1 MNWNWKFRAV
11 WMLCLGVNDMSREMK
26 DSGVEWIGE
35 MPEEWKI
42 ERLQWHLQEIN
53 KPNNPVKTEYILSLN
68 NKTGVIP
75 YEERDN
81 MGNKAKE
88 DYSQYKIAY
97 PDTLVMNSMN
107 VIIGSVGISH
117 YYGCISPVYY
127 VFKASDKTELRYI
140 NYVFKIERFQKE
152 LRKYANGILEI
163 RLRISVHDTLR
174 RLIPIPSYEEQCKIA
189 DFLDG
194 QCEKINLAIG
204 KAKVSIEEYRN
215 LKQSFITQIVTKGI
229 NENDTMKES
238 GIEWI
243 GKIPASWKVTQLRH
257 CASIRSGITLGKTYS
272 KDTELVEM
280 PYLRVANVQ
289 DGYVDTND
297 IAVLQVSKDEIEKY
311 SLSAGEVLMTEGG
324 DRDKLG
330 RGCVWDGR
338 MTPCLHQNHIFAVK
352 VKENLLNPHY
362 LEYLTASSVG
372 RTYFDVTAVKTTN
385 LACTSSSK
393 VLAFTIPLPSIEE
406 QNEIVDYLKEK
417 CGCIETAISKKEQ
430 FISELENYKKF
441 LIYEYVTGKKEVPE
455 S

>member
-1 MNWNWKFRAV
+1 
-11 WMLCLGVNDMSREMK
+11 MLCLGVNDMSREMK

-338 MTPCLHQNHIFAVK
+338 ITPCLHQNHIFAVK
-352 VKENLLNPHY
+352 VKEKLLNPHY

-393 VLAFTIPLPSIEE
+393 VLAFTIPLPSIDE

-417 CGCIETAISKKEQ
+417 CGCIENVIFKKEQ
-430 FISELENYKKF
+430 FISELENYKKS

-455 S
+455 I

>member
-1 MNWNWKFRAV
+1 
-11 WMLCLGVNDMSREMK
+11 MK
-26 DSGVEWIGE
+26 DSGVEWIGKI
-35 MPEEWKI
+35 PENWKV

-53 KPNNPVKTEYILSLN
+53 KLNNPVETEYILSLN

-127 VFKASDKTELRYI
+127 VFKARDKTELRYI

-194 QCEKINLAIG
+194 QCEIINLAIE

-229 NENDTMKES
+229 NENDTMQES

-297 IAVLQVSKDEIEKY
+297 VAVLQVSKEEIEKY
-311 SLSAGEVLMTEGG
+311 NLSAGEVLMTEGG

-338 MTPCLHQNHIFAVK
+338 ITPCLHQNHIFAVK
-352 VKENLLNPHY
+352 VKENLLNPYY

-393 VLAFTIPLPSIEE
+393 VLAFTIPLPSVEE
-406 QNEIVDYLKEK
+406 QNKIVDYLKEK
-417 CGCIETAISKKEQ
+417 CGCIETVISKKEQ
-430 FISELENYKKF
+430 FISELENYKKS
-441 LIYEYVTGKKEVPE
+441 LIYEYVTGKKEVSE

>member
-1 MNWNWKFRAV
+1 
-11 WMLCLGVNDMSREMK
+11 MSREMK

-338 MTPCLHQNHIFAVK
+338 ITPCLHQNHIFAVK
-352 VKENLLNPHY
+352 VKEKLLNPHY

-393 VLAFTIPLPSIEE
+393 VLAFTIPLPSIDE

-417 CGCIETAISKKEQ
+417 CGCIENVIFKKEQ
-430 FISELENYKKF
+430 FISELENYKKS

>member
-1 MNWNWKFRAV
+1 
-11 WMLCLGVNDMSREMK
+11 MLCLGVNDMSREMK

-430 FISELENYKKF
+430 FISELENYKKS

>member
-1 MNWNWKFRAV
+1 
-11 WMLCLGVNDMSREMK
+11 MLCLGVNDMSREMK
-26 DSGVEWIGE
+26 DSGMEWIGE
-35 MPEEWKI
+35 IPEDWKV

-53 KPNNPVKTEYILSLN
+53 KPNNPVETEYILSLN

-140 NYVFKIERFQKE
+140 NYIFKIERFQKE

-174 RLIPIPSYEEQCKIA
+174 RLIPFPSYEEQCKIA

-194 QCEKINLAIG
+194 QCEKINLAIE

-215 LKQSFITQIVTKGI
+215 LKQSFITKIVIKGL
-229 NENDTMKES
+229 NGNDTMKES

-243 GKIPASWKVTQLRH
+243 GKIPYLWKVTQLRH

-272 KDTELVEM
+272 KDTKLVEM

-297 IAVLQVSKDEIEKY
+297 VAVLQVSKEEIEKY
-311 SLSAGEVLMTEGG
+311 NLSAGEVLMTEGG

-338 MTPCLHQNHIFAVK
+338 ITPCLHQNHIFAVK

-417 CGCIETAISKKEQ
+417 CGCIETVISKKEQ
-430 FISELENYKKF
+430 FISELENYKKS

>member
-1 MNWNWKFRAV
+1 MSKIVGYTTGVYDMFHIGHLNVIRRAKEQCDYLIV
-11 WMLCLGVNDMSREMK
+11 GVSTDELVQK
-26 DSGVEWIGE
+26 E
-35 MPEEWKI
+35 K
-42 ERLQWHLQEIN
+42 
-53 KPNNPVKTEYILSLN
+53 
-68 NKTGVIP
+68 NKTPVIP

-127 VFKASDKTELRYI
+127 VFKARDRTELRYI

-174 RLIPIPSYEEQCKIA
+174 RLIPIPNYEEQCKIA

-194 QCEKINLAIG
+194 QCEKINLAIE

-338 MTPCLHQNHIFAVK
+338 ITPCLHQNHIFAVK
-352 VKENLLNPHY
+352 VKEKLLNPHY

-393 VLAFTIPLPSIEE
+393 VLAFTIPLPSIDE

-417 CGCIETAISKKEQ
+417 CGCIENVIFKKEQ
-430 FISELENYKKF
+430 FISELENYKKS
-441 LIYEYVTGKKEVPE
+441 LIYEYVTGKRRCQNLEHRCYYRE
-455 S
+455 TF

>member
-1 MNWNWKFRAV
+1 
-11 WMLCLGVNDMSREMK
+11 MSREMK

-338 MTPCLHQNHIFAVK
+338 ITPCLHQNHIFAVK
-352 VKENLLNPHY
+352 VKEKLLNPHY

-393 VLAFTIPLPSIEE
+393 VLAFTIPLPSIDE

-417 CGCIETAISKKEQ
+417 CGCIENVIFKKEQ
-430 FISELENYKKF
+430 FISELENYKKS

-455 S
+455 I

>member
-1 MNWNWKFRAV
+1 MNWNWIFRAV

-26 DSGVEWIGE
+26 DSGIEWLGKI
-35 MPEEWKI
+35 PKEWKVKKGKSLYNI
-42 ERLQWHLQEIN
+42 TTGKLDANAEEPNGVYPFFTCSMFPKKIN
-53 KPNNPVKTEYILSLN
+53 QYAFDCEALLVAGNGLVGFTQYYKGKFNAYQRTYILKDFHNIYPQFLKYYVSN
-68 NKTGVIP
+68 NLKREV
-75 YEERDN
+75 EQ
-81 MGNKAKE
+81 
-88 DYSQYKIAY
+88 SS
-97 PDTLVMNSMN
+97 V
-107 VIIGSVGISH
+107 GSVIQFIKLGDLQNFNIAF
-117 YYGCISPVYY
+117 P
-127 VFKASDKTELRYI
+127 K
-140 NYVFKIERFQKE
+140 
-152 LRKYANGILEI
+152 
-163 RLRISVHDTLR
+163 
-174 RLIPIPSYEEQCKIA
+174 YEEQEKIA
-189 DFLDG
+189 NYLEENCFQLDSVI
-194 QCEKINLAIG
+194 EKT
-204 KAKVSIEEYRN
+204 KASIVEYQK
-215 LKQSFITQIVTKGI
+215 LKQSIITQAVTNGIVTRRL
-229 NENDTMKES
+229 MKES
-238 GIEWI
+238 GVAWI
-243 GKIPASWKVTQLRH
+243 GKIPGNWKVTQLRH

-297 IAVLQVSKDEIEKY
+297 VAVLQVSKEEIEKY
-311 SLSAGEVLMTEGG
+311 NLSAGEVLMTEGG

-338 MTPCLHQNHIFAVK
+338 ITPCLHQNHIFAVK
-352 VKENLLNPHY
+352 VKENLLNPYY

-430 FISELENYKKF
+430 FISELENYKKS
-441 LIYEYVTGKKEVPE
+441 LIYEYVTGKKEVLE

>member
-1 MNWNWKFRAV
+1 
-11 WMLCLGVNDMSREMK
+11 MLCLGVNDMSREMK
-26 DSGVEWIGE
+26 DSGIEWIGE
-35 MPEEWKI
+35 IPEDWKV
-42 ERLQWHLQEIN
+42 ERLQWHLQEVN
-53 KPNNPVKTEYILSLN
+53 KPNNPVETEYILSLN

-127 VFKASDKTELRYI
+127 VFRAIDKTELRYI

-194 QCEKINLAIG
+194 QCEKINLAIE

-243 GKIPASWKVTQLRH
+243 SKIPASWKVTQLRH

-338 MTPCLHQNHIFAVK
+338 ITPCLHQNHIFAVK
-352 VKENLLNPHY
+352 VKEKLLNPHY

-393 VLAFTIPLPSIEE
+393 VLAFTIPLPGIDE

-417 CGCIETAISKKEQ
+417 CGCIENVIFKKEQ
-430 FISELENYKKF
+430 FISELENYKKS

>member
-11 WMLCLGVNDMSREMK
+11 WILCLGVNDMSREMK

-35 MPEEWKI
+35 IPKNWNVQRVKNAFVRKKAEA
-42 ERLQWHLQEIN
+42 HQE
-53 KPNNPVKTEYILSLN
+53 NPVVLSLARAGVKVRDLSKN
-68 NKTGVIP
+68 EGQIAESYYNYNLVEFGDLLLNPMDLYSGANCSISMVEGVISP
-75 YEERDN
+75 AYINLRAKSGYSSRFYDYYFKTQYWSMAMFAHGKGVSFENRWTLGIEELFN
-81 MGNKAKE
+81 
-88 DYSQYKIAY
+88 YKI
-97 PDTLVMNSMN
+97 
-107 VIIGSVGISH
+107 
-117 YYGCISPVYY
+117 PVP
-127 VFKASDKTELRYI
+127 
-140 NYVFKIERFQKE
+140 
-152 LRKYANGILEI
+152 LEN
-163 RLRISVHDTLR
+163 
-174 RLIPIPSYEEQCKIA
+174 EQDKIA

-194 QCEKINLAIG
+194 QCEKINLAIE

-338 MTPCLHQNHIFAVK
+338 ITPCLNQNHIFAVK
-352 VKENLLNPHY
+352 VKEKLLNPHY

-393 VLAFTIPLPSIEE
+393 VLAFTIPLPSIDE

-417 CGCIETAISKKEQ
+417 CGCIENVIFKKEQ
-430 FISELENYKKF
+430 FISELENYKKS

-455 S
+455 I

>member
-1 MNWNWKFRAV
+1 
-11 WMLCLGVNDMSREMK
+11 MSREMK

-35 MPEEWKI
+35 IPEDWKV
-42 ERLQWHLQEIN
+42 EKLQWHLQEIN
-53 KPNNPVKTEYILSLN
+53 KPNNPVETEYILSLN

-140 NYVFKIERFQKE
+140 NYVFKIERFQKN

-189 DFLDG
+189 NFLDE
-194 QCEKINLAIG
+194 QCEKLDSVIEKT
-204 KAKVSIEEYRN
+204 KASIVEYQK
-215 LKQSFITQIVTKGI
+215 LKQSIITYACMNGLENGRKMKKSEVTWLGNI
-229 NENDTMKES
+229 PEEWHVYRIANLYQERSES
-238 GIEWI
+238 GLEDLPILTVSINTGVSDREIADEEKDRVFVRSEDRTKYKRVYPGDLVYNMMRAWQGAFGAVRVEGMVSPAYVVAKPKDGIEI
-243 GKIPASWKVTQLRH
+243 DSRYMEALLRTSEATEEMH
-257 CASIRSGITLGKTYS
+257 RYSRGIVDFRLRLYWPEFKNIRI
-272 KDTELVEM
+272 
-280 PYLRVANVQ
+280 
-289 DGYVDTND
+289 
-297 IAVLQVSKDEIEKY
+297 
-311 SLSAGEVLMTEGG
+311 
-324 DRDKLG
+324 
-330 RGCVWDGR
+330 CV
-338 MTPCLHQNHIFAVK
+338 P
-352 VKENLLNPHY
+352 P
-362 LEYLTASSVG
+362 
-372 RTYFDVTAVKTTN
+372 
-385 LACTSSSK
+385 
-393 VLAFTIPLPSIEE
+393 IEE
-406 QNEIVDYLKEK
+406 QREIANYIDRKNEEIDRLIK
-417 CGCIETAISKKEQ
+417 KKEQ
-430 FISELENYKKF
+430 FISELENYKKS

>member
-257 CASIRSGITLGKTYS
+257 CAGIRSGITLGKTYS

-385 LACTSSSK
+385 LA
-393 VLAFTIPLPSIEE
+393 
-406 QNEIVDYLKEK
+406 YL
-417 CGCIETAISKKEQ
+417 
-430 FISELENYKKF
+430 
-441 LIYEYVTGKKEVPE
+441 
-455 S
+455 

>member
-11 WMLCLGVNDMSREMK
+11 WILCLGVNDMSREMK

-35 MPEEWKI
+35 IPENWKV

-53 KPNNPVKTEYILSLN
+53 KLNNPVETEYILSLN

-127 VFKASDKTELRYI
+127 VFKARDKTELRYI

-174 RLIPIPSYEEQCKIA
+174 RLIPIPNYEEQCKIA

-194 QCEKINLAIG
+194 QCEKINLAIE

-338 MTPCLHQNHIFAVK
+338 ITPCLHQNHIFAVK
-352 VKENLLNPHY
+352 VKEKLLNPHY

-393 VLAFTIPLPSIEE
+393 VLAFTIPLPSIDE

-417 CGCIETAISKKEQ
+417 CGCIENVIFKKEQ
-430 FISELENYKKF
+430 FISELENYKKS

-455 S
+455 I

>member
-1 MNWNWKFRAV
+1 
-11 WMLCLGVNDMSREMK
+11 MSREMK

-35 MPEEWKI
+35 IPEKWKV
-42 ERLQWHLQEIN
+42 ERLQWHLNEIN
-53 KPNNPVKTEYILSLN
+53 KINNPIETDYILSLN

-88 DYSQYKIAY
+88 DCSQYKIAY

-127 VFKASDKTELRYI
+127 VFKSTDKTELRYI
-140 NYVFKIERFQKE
+140 DYVFKIERFQKE

-174 RLIPIPSYEEQCKIA
+174 RLIPIPEFKEQCKIA
-189 DFLDG
+189 NFLDDQCMHIDELIRETKDSIVYYG
-194 QCEKINLAIG
+194 Q
-204 KAKVSIEEYRN
+204 
-215 LKQSFITQIVTKGI
+215 LKQSVITKYITKGI
-229 NENDTMKES
+229 KENSAMKES
-238 GIEWI
+238 GVEWI
-243 GKIPASWKVTQLRH
+243 GAIPEEWKITQLRH
-257 CASIRSGITLGKTYS
+257 CASVRSGITLGKTYC
-272 KDTELVEM
+272 KETELVEM

-297 IAVLQVSKDEIEKY
+297 IAVLRVSKDEIEKY

-338 MTPCLHQNHIFAVK
+338 IAPCLHQNHIFAVK
-352 VKENLLNPHY
+352 VKEKLLNPYY
-362 LEYLTASSVG
+362 LEYLTVSAVG

-393 VLAFTIPLPSIEE
+393 VLAFTIPLPSLDE
-406 QNEIVDYLKEK
+406 QNEIVSYLKEK
-417 CGCIETAISKKEQ
+417 CNYIDDVITKKEQ
-430 FISELENYKKF
+430 FVNELENYKKS
-441 LIYEYVTGKKEVPE
+441 LIYEYVTGKKEVSE

>member
-1 MNWNWKFRAV
+1 
-11 WMLCLGVNDMSREMK
+11 MSREMK

-194 QCEKINLAIG
+194 QCEKINLAIE

-215 LKQSFITQIVTKGI
+215 LKQSFITQIVTKGF

-338 MTPCLHQNHIFAVK
+338 ITPCLHQNHIFAVK
-352 VKENLLNPHY
+352 VKEKLLNPHY

-393 VLAFTIPLPSIEE
+393 VLAFTIPLPSIDE

-417 CGCIETAISKKEQ
+417 CGCIENVIFKKEQ
-430 FISELENYKKF
+430 FISELENYKKS

-455 S
+455 I